1 MKRLPGMLYVYS
13 LAEALHKDVDE
24 ILAMPSKRLTY
35 WMAYFNIK
43 EAEHKRSMA
52 EAQMKSQVRGRRR

>member
-1 MKRLPGMLYVYS
+1 MERLPGLMTIYS

-35 WMAYFNIK
+35 WMAYYRVKRVEEEKRMK
-43 EAEHKRSMA
+43 EAELKAR
-52 EAQMKSQVRGRRR
+52 VGRRR